1 MNKEIIYSMN
11 TAYRGE
17 YEIQGFSY
25 GSGDKAACIVGAMR
39 GNEFQ
44 QLYISSLLA
53 KKLGELE
60 ARGAIVSGKKIL
72 LIPSINYSSF
82 NVGKKYWIT
91 DNSDINRSFP
101 GNPEGQATSRIAAAV
116 MEKVTGYAYGIQFAS
131 FYMDGEFI
139 PHVRMIETGKQSN
152 SLASQF
158 GMPYVLTAEP
168 RSYDKATLNY
178 NWQMRGTEAFS
189 VYSGGHL
196 WPEFS
201 EVAMNKEIIYSMN
214 TAYRGEY
221 EIQGFSYGSGDKAA
235 CIVGAMRGNEFQQL
249 YISSLLAKKLGEL
262 EARGAIVSGKKI
274 LLIPSINYS
283 SFNVGKKYWI
293 TDNSDINRSFPG
305 NPEGQATSR
314 IAAAVMEKVTGYAY
328 GIQFASFYMDGE
340 FIPHVRMIETGKQ
353 SNSLASQFGMPYV
366 LTAEPRSYD
375 KATLNY
381 NWQMRGTEAF
391 SVYSGV
397 TDTINGESAN
407 QAVSSVLRFLTRMGV
422 IRYNC
427 HAGYISTIMD
437 EEDLLSIRSEHA
449 AGFFKKLVQP
459 GDEVVRGDIIANII
473 NPMTG
478 ENTTD
483 IYAPTDGIIF
493 YCQNSPMIY
502 QNSVIFK
509 MIRRLHN

>member
-60 ARGAIVSGKKIL
+60 ARGAIVSAKKIL

-91 DNSDINRSFP
+91 DNS
-101 GNPEGQATSRIAAAV
+101 
-116 MEKVTGYAYGIQFAS
+116 
-131 FYMDGEFI
+131 
-139 PHVRMIETGKQSN
+139 H
-152 SLASQF
+152 
-158 GMPYVLTAEP
+158 
-168 RSYDKATLNY
+168 
-178 NWQMRGTEAFS
+178 
-189 VYSGGHL
+189 
-196 WPEFS
+196 
-201 EVAMNKEIIYSMN
+201 
-214 TAYRGEY
+214 
-221 EIQGFSYGSGDKAA
+221 
-235 CIVGAMRGNEFQQL
+235 
-249 YISSLLAKKLGEL
+249 
-262 EARGAIVSGKKI
+262 
-274 LLIPSINYS
+274 
-283 SFNVGKKYWI
+283 
-293 TDNSDINRSFPG
+293 INRSFPG

>member
-139 PHVRMIETGKQSN
+139 
-152 SLASQF
+152 
-158 GMPYVLTAEP
+158 
-168 RSYDKATLNY
+168 
-178 NWQMRGTEAFS
+178 
-189 VYSGGHL
+189 
-196 WPEFS
+196 
-201 EVAMNKEIIYSMN
+201 
-214 TAYRGEY
+214 
-221 EIQGFSYGSGDKAA
+221 
-235 CIVGAMRGNEFQQL
+235 
-249 YISSLLAKKLGEL
+249 
-262 EARGAIVSGKKI
+262 
-274 LLIPSINYS
+274 
-283 SFNVGKKYWI
+283 
-293 TDNSDINRSFPG
+293 
-305 NPEGQATSR
+305 
-314 IAAAVMEKVTGYAY
+314 
-328 GIQFASFYMDGE
+328 
-340 FIPHVRMIETGKQ
+340 
-353 SNSLASQFGMPYV
+353 PYV